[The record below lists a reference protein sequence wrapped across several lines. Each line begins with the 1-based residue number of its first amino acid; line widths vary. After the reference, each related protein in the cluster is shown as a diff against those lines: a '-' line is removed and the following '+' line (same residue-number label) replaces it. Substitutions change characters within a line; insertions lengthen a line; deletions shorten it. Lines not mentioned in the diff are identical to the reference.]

1 MLMSFV
7 WGVPC
12 GDCSPQLE
20 PRPSLIAN
28 QLSAQREQQSRS
40 KGTPLFF
47 TEGPSFFYHDLVTI
61 DLNMELY
68 WYIVVIIFIVIKI
81 FFYVC
86 WYRSRQRQLAAY
98 LNNPR
103 NSQIVIVGG
112 RAYVHQM
119 CERQNTSIW
128 PSWYGVQDEGSV
140 GEPSAS
146 LPTAASFSHLDMP
159 PPYEAVSGADDLKP
173 PPYSEVAQ
181 SDDFDA
187 SRHASLPL
195 LPPPLFEGED
205 SASIISEAPPPY
217 TPSPNRQE
225 GPVNP
230 SQSHSEDRPS

>member
-1 MLMSFV
+1 M
-7 WGVPC
+7 
-12 GDCSPQLE
+12 
-20 PRPSLIAN
+20 PS
-28 QLSAQREQQSRS
+28 
-40 KGTPLFF
+40 
-47 TEGPSFFYHDLVTI
+47 

-112 RAYVHQM
+112 RAYLHQM

-140 GEPSAS
+140 GESSAS
-146 LPTAASFSHLDMP
+146 LPPAAVSFSHLDMP
-159 PPYEAVSGADDLKP
+159 PPYQAVSGADDLKP

-181 SDDFDA
+181 SDAMDT
-187 SRHASLPL
+187 SRPSHHAL
-195 LPPPLFEGED
+195 LPPPLSEGGD

-217 TPSPNRQE
+217 TPQPQ
-225 GPVNP
+225 PA
-230 SQSHSEDRPS
+230 